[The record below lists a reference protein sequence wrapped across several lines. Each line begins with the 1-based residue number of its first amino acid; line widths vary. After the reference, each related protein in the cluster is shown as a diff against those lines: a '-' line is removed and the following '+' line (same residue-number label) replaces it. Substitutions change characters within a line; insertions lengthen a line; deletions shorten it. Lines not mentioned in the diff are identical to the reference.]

1 MSETKISLK
10 KRVQDILK
18 LPDDTV
24 LIGNDALFMLD
35 LLRKHPKSSDDCVGV
50 QIGRNDFGDKCFFVV
65 RANGDRVGLGYN
77 ECIYPSTPYKKFS
90 DTCRKTSDVHTR
102 AFSKAVFDCTP
113 SMVCEVTGEGFSKS
127 NSDVD
132 HAPPVTF
139 KFLVDSFIS
148 VNGIDVE
155 LVQYVPE
162 SRSGHGK
169 GSVFA
174 DPELLDRW
182 LQFHRQ
188 HVGCREQFFTQR
200 TLAEILG

>member
-1 MSETKISLK
+1 
-10 KRVQDILK
+10 
-18 LPDDTV
+18 
-24 LIGNDALFMLD
+24 
-35 LLRKHPKSSDDCVGV
+35 
-50 QIGRNDFGDKCFFVV
+50 
-65 RANGDRVGLGYN
+65 
-77 ECIYPSTPYKKFS
+77 
-90 DTCRKTSDVHTR
+90 
-102 AFSKAVFDCTP
+102 
-113 SMVCEVTGEGFSKS
+113 MVCEVTGEGFSKS

-188 HVGCREQFFTQR
+188 HAVLRVLSKDGHKQVT
-200 TLAEILG
+200 AENRKRAKEVA